1 MTLNPGGKDWIAKHL
16 GIGDCMTES
25 TRSFT
30 YRDSVTNTNISDS
43 GGTAKMLNRLVDN
56 LVPYVTIGGVQHTY
70 TSLRSANGNQDVL
83 YPTDV
88 QWVMA
93 NDSGSA
99 QYCASAA
106 PPPGSHPTTGPF
118 QITIA
123 EGVQC
128 APGSPTVILD
138 TSDARAYFKASPILY
153 VGVMG
158 IEVTNVNQGND
169 CFGFFAWEM
178 RMWPGEA
185 GITCPTATPPVQ
197 EISRFLATKSDRK
210 SISPTLLGTD
220 EKDMVGG
227 SFEIPAGTHG
237 TFTICLS
244 LWGNHDK
251 EALLEELKE
260 AGYDEHEVWL

>member
-1 MTLNPGGKDWIAKHL
+1 MYD
-16 GIGDCMTES
+16 GDRPVE
-25 TRSFT
+25 
-30 YRDSVTNTNISDS
+30 D
-43 GGTAKMLNRLVDN
+43 
-56 LVPYVTIGGVQHTY
+56 LVPYVPIGGTQHNY
-70 TSLRSANGNQDVL
+70 DGDGSLKRANGEDVL
-83 YPTDV
+83 YPGDV

-93 NDSGSA
+93 NDSGSS

-106 PPPGSHPTTGPF
+106 PPPPQPGDKPTTGPF

-138 TSDARAYFKASPILY
+138 TTGARAYFKASPILY

-158 IEVTNVNQGND
+158 IEVTNVNVGND

-178 RMWPGEA
+178 RMWPGPA
-185 GITCPTATPPVQ
+185 GTTCPTGTPEVQ
-197 EISRFLATKSDRK
+197 EISRFLATKSDTK
-210 SISPTLLGTD
+210 SISPTLLGAN

-237 TFTICLS
+237 TYTICLS

-251 EALLEELKE
+251 QALLDELE
-260 AGYDEHEVWL
+260 VAGYDEKEIWM